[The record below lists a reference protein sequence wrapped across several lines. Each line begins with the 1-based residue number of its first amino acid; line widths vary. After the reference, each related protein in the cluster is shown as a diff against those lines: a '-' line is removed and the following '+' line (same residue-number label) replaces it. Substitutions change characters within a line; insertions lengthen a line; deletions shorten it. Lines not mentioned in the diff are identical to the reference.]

1 METRI
6 HYTAENDFHGDGV
19 VSNGMIALKQLS
31 DINDEPLHDHDF
43 VEIVY
48 IHDGKGA
55 HYVNGV
61 EYQVQKGDLLYI
73 NYECTHSFKVYERLI
88 ASNVMVK
95 PEYFDTMLSNE
106 ENIFCLLA
114 LTSFEKMQ
122 SEIDKAKPLVS
133 FHGAESEEI
142 KFIFEKI
149 ETELSNNYVGKSSV
163 LNSYMNLLFTSIFRK
178 ILISD
183 NKNDEIIPAEIIEYI
198 QRHCGEKLT
207 LKMLSE
213 QCFYNPAYFS
223 RLFKKAYNMTLTEF
237 ILEQRLKKSCDL
249 LRNSEYSIEEI
260 IVQCGFTDKT
270 GFYNRFKERYG
281 CTPGEYK
288 KSLKKN

>member
-1 METRI
+1 MDRI
-6 HYTAENDFHGDGV
+6 HYFADNEFCAKGV
-19 VSNGMIALKQLS
+19 ISNGMVALKQLS
-31 DINDEPLHDHDF
+31 DIKDEPLHDHDF

-61 EYQVQKGDLLYI
+61 EYLVQKGDLLYI
-73 NYECTHSFKVYERLI
+73 NYGCTHSFKVYEKLV

-95 PEYFDTMLSNE
+95 PDYFDKVLLNE

-114 LTSFEKMQ
+114 LTSFEKVQ

-133 FHGAESEEI
+133 FQGKEGDEI
-142 KFIFEKI
+142 GFILEKL
-149 ETELSNNYVGKSSV
+149 EMELSNNYVGKSSV
-163 LNSYMNLLFTSIFRK
+163 LNSYMNVLFTSIFRK

-198 QRHCGEKLT
+198 RMHCGEKLT

-223 RLFKKAYNMTLTEF
+223 RLFKKAYNMTLTDF
-237 ILEQRLKKSCDL
+237 IMEQRLKKSCEL
-249 LRNSEYSIEEI
+249 LRDTDFSIEEI

-270 GFYNRFKERYG
+270 GFYNRFKETYG

-288 KSLKKN
+288 KTLKKG